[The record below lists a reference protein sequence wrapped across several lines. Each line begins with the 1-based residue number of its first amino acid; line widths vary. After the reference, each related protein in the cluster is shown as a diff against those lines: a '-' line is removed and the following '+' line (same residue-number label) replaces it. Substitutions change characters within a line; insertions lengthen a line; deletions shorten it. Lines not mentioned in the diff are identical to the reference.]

1 MVSSIVDKDGI
12 FECRKSKQGENAG
25 SGVFCAHDV
34 KAGTI
39 LPYYGITISDD
50 VEVHDDIVSSDNYR
64 TYVISADYCTKYGT
78 RRTAKGLSV
87 DGDPRL
93 PRIQKLEK
101 YKKLACQINEASEG
115 CLPNCLLTTN
125 PRISRADINRSLL
138 KKVPIPIAYIVV
150 LESLPNGTELLTFY
164 GKEFGDRAYSS
175 CKMNRRTHRQLAD
188 RAYAHVD
195 ALPKQTNFYK

>member
-1 MVSSIVDKDGI
+1 MVFSSVGNP
-12 FECRKSKQGENAG
+12 SKARNAG
-25 SGVFCAHDV
+25 SGVFCVNDV

-50 VEVHDDIVSSDNYR
+50 IEVDDDPLSSDNYR
-64 TYVISADYCTKYGT
+64 TYVIAADYVTKYGT

-93 PRIQKLEK
+93 PQIQKLER
-101 YKKLACQINEASEG
+101 YKKMACRTNEASEG

-138 KKVPIPIAYIVV
+138 KKVPIPISYIVV
-150 LESLPNGTELLTFY
+150 IEDLPRGTELLTCY
-164 GKEFGDRAYSS
+164 GNDFGDRAYSP
-175 CKMNRRTHRQLAD
+175 CKMNRRTYR
-188 RAYAHVD
+188 
-195 ALPKQTNFYK
+195 

>member
-1 MVSSIVDKDGI
+1 MVSSIVDKDGV

-25 SGVFCAHDV
+25 SGVFCAKDV

-50 VEVHDDIVSSDNYR
+50 VEVDDQTPSRDNYR

-101 YKKLACQINEASEG
+101 YKKLACQINEANEG
-115 CLPNCLLTTN
+115 CLPNSLLTTN

-150 LESLPNGTELLTFY
+150 IEDLPRGTELLTFY
-164 GKEFGDRAYSS
+164 GNDFGDRAYSS

-188 RAYAHVD
+188 SAYAHVD
-195 ALPKQTNFYK
+195 ALPKQTNFYT

>member
-1 MVSSIVDKDGI
+1 DGI
-12 FECRKSKQGENAG
+12 FECRKSEQGENAG
-25 SGVFCAHDV
+25 SGVFCAKDV

-39 LPYYGITISDD
+39 LPYYGITISDEVD
-50 VEVHDDIVSSDNYR
+50 VDDDTSGRDNYR
-64 TYVISADYCTKYGT
+64 TYVISTDYSTKYGT

-87 DGDPRL
+87 NGDPRL

-125 PRISRADINRSLL
+125 PHISRADINHSLL

-150 LESLPNGTELLTFY
+150 VEDLPRGTELLTWY
-164 GKEFGDRAYSS
+164 GNDYGERAYSP
-175 CKMNRRTHRQLAD
+175 CKMNRRTYRQLAD
-188 RAYAHVD
+188 RAYPHVD
-195 ALPKQTNFYK
+195 VLPKQTNFYT